1 MEKTSNFGE
10 YCGKNNLC
18 ILVHPNLYVPAVQT
32 SYSSRKS
39 LPTQTI
45 LWLYANSICQQVL
58 TTCLHCTY
66 CCLTVNRTQSQKPRN
81 LWSYGPFHRFLN
93 LPCKAQ
99 KPLLLLA
106 LHHEKLLLFP
116 VYILRVITGV
126 NTKWN
131 TKIELHEKILSSS
144 SGYSKVVF
152 LGVCSGLLLPC
163 KTLIQFFNGPC
174 F

>member
-1 MEKTSNFGE
+1 MPS
-10 YCGKNNLC
+10 
-18 ILVHPNLYVPAVQT
+18 LYLLLPDCEQDPVPKAT
-32 SYSSRKS
+32 K
-39 LPTQTI
+39 
-45 LWLYANSICQQVL
+45 AGFA
-58 TTCLHCTY
+58 
-66 CCLTVNRTQSQKPRN
+66 
-81 LWSYGPFHRFLN
+81 GPFYRFLN

-116 VYILRVITGV
+116 GYILRVITGV